1 MTPRYVVQNILRTT
15 RANRWMVFDTPFRV
29 PATVNDR
36 LQIDLTLDAALS
48 MAEELNGLD
57 RELLM
62 ATLH

>member
-15 RANRWMVFDTPFRV
+15 RANRWMVFDTLFRV
-29 PATVNDR
+29 PATVNER
-36 LQIDLTLDAALS
+36 PQIDLSLDTALS